1 MDTSSPPIPPLIS
14 SIMYVSWAAA
24 KAAKIAAA
32 AARSSRSKEIPN
44 AKDPNALSGLAFV
57 FTGELDRFSR
67 DEAIDLAKR
76 FGGYVPPCSV
86 PILIELNT
94 GFRRVTGQPSS
105 VTNFVV
111 LGSNAGPSKLAA
123 IKKHGLTTINEDEF
137 LNLIATREVGE
148 NLDAKTKKKMEK
160 EQEAIRQGAKELEKR
175 EKGKQAAG
183 DRFVTLSYSLVIF
196 PHLVHSHK
204 GIDPSTQLWTTRYAP
219 QTLKEICGNK
229 GQVEKLQNWLNGW
242 YDFLS
247 CLRPSPPAHTCS

>member
-1 MDTSSPPIPPLIS
+1 MCPP
-14 SIMYVSWAAA
+14 
-24 KAAKIAAA
+24 
-32 AARSSRSKEIPN
+32 
-44 AKDPNALSGLAFV
+44 F
-57 FTGELDRFSR
+57 
-67 DEAIDLAKR
+67 
-76 FGGYVPPCSV
+76 SV
-86 PILIELNT
+86 PILIELTT

-123 IKKHGLTTINEDEF
+123 IKKHGLTTISEDEF

-183 DRFVTLSYSLVIF
+183 DRFVTSSFFLVTF

-242 YDFLS
+242 YEFLS